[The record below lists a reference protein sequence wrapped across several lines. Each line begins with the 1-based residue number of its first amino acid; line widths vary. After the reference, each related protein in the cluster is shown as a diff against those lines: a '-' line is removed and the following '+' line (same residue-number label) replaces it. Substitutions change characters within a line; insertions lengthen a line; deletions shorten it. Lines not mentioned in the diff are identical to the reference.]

1 VGCVKNHEVNGPKCE
16 EKERM
21 WRNRDCKERGG
32 QCKEKG
38 KCDDKGE
45 QKPYILFGY
54 SSFVQYQTFSK
65 FSPFLTL

>member
-1 VGCVKNHEVNGPKCE
+1 VGCVRNHEVNGPKCE
-16 EKERM
+16 ERRECGETGIVKKE
-21 WRNRDCKERGG
+21 GG